1 MLTDGTSFFP
11 GMYEF
16 QRVQRA
22 FSHQSGLASL
32 KEIRRG
38 IEKESLRVTP
48 DGSLARTPH
57 PKSIG
62 SALTHPRI
70 TTDFAESQV
79 EFISGVHRD
88 VDACFEELLDLHAFV
103 YQKLE
108 GELLWTSSM
117 PCVIGAEEEI
127 PLADY
132 GQSNEGRLRHLYRMS
147 LALRYGA
154 KMQTV
159 SGIHYNFSLPA
170 ELLSETFG
178 TPTQAY
184 MHLIRNLNRFAW
196 LLILLFGASPALCYT
211 FLSEGVRHKLKHWD
225 AGTLYRRHAT
235 SLRMGPLGYTGK
247 SQRNL
252 YITCNSLDGYIE
264 GLRSAMRA
272 PYTPFNSLGLYQGKT
287 RQQMSTN
294 LLQFEAEYYGV
305 VRPKRTPAPGQ
316 RALEALM
323 QGGVEYIELR
333 CNDLNPFEPI
343 GMDAQQ
349 VRFLDCLF
357 VSCLMLESG
366 DDSPAQAQ
374 ENRRNQWKVVRSG
387 RSPRLK
393 LKSRGEEQDAKTWA
407 LELLE
412 ACRSAAELLDRAN
425 GGADYASAVE
435 LQIAKI
441 EDPGLTPS
449 ARILSELAKSKQS
462 FFRYSMDLSLAI
474 QSKMLDRQLSTHQWQ
489 ALEAEVNQ
497 SLEDAAMREDQ
508 PQADFDEY
516 VDAWLARV

>member
-1 MLTDGTSFFP
+1 
-11 GMYEF
+11 MYEF

-22 FSHQSGLASL
+22 FSDASGCASL

-117 PCVIGAEEEI
+117 PCVIGGEEEI

-132 GQSNEGRLRHLYRMS
+132 GTSNEGRLRHLYRIS

-170 ELLSETFG
+170 ELLGETFG
-178 TPTQAY
+178 TPTHAY
-184 MHLIRNLNRFAW
+184 MHLIRNLNRYAW
-196 LLILLFGASPALCYT
+196 LLILLFGASPALCHT
-211 FLSEGVRHKLKHWD
+211 FLSEGVKHALKHWD
-225 AGTLYRRHAT
+225 SGTLYRRYAT

-252 YITCNSLDGYIE
+252 YITCNSLEGYIE
-264 GLRSAMRA
+264 GLRRAMRDSYA
-272 PYTPFNSLGLYQGKT
+272 PFHSLGVYRGET
-287 RQQMSTN
+287 RHQMSTN
-294 LLQFEAEYYGV
+294 LLQFEAEYYGI

-323 QGGVEYIELR
+323 QGGIEYIELR
-333 CNDLNPFEPI
+333 CNDLNPFEPVGI
-343 GMDAQQ
+343 GAEQ
-349 VRFLDCLF
+349 VRFLDCFFLC
-357 VSCLMLESG
+357 CLLLESRE
-366 DDSPAQAQ
+366 DSAAEAQ
-374 ENRRNQWKVVRSG
+374 ENRRNQWKIVRSG

-393 LKSRGEEQDAKTWA
+393 LTSQGEELKATAWA
-407 LELLE
+407 MELLQ
-412 ACRSAAELLDRAN
+412 ACRIAGELLDRGTGSEHYSA
-425 GGADYASAVE
+425 AVE
-435 LQIAKI
+435 MQMAKI

-462 FFRYSMDLSLAI
+462 FFRYSMDLALAN
-474 QSKMLDRQLSTHQWQ
+474 QAKMLDRKLSTEQRQ
-489 ALEAEVNQ
+489 AFEAEVKQ
-497 SLEDAAMREDQ
+497 SLEDAASRENQ
-508 PQADFDEY
+508 PQSNFDEY